1 MKAIVI
7 DRFGGP
13 EELHE
18 AELPEPQPGP
28 GQVRVRVE
36 AVGVNPIDGKVR
48 SGRMASPDTPMP
60 LLLGVEA
67 AGVVDALGA
76 GATGVAV
83 GDRVV
88 GFADGGAYAELALL
102 STYAAV
108 PEGLDPTVA
117 VSLPIAGET
126 AQRALRLLSLEPG
139 ETLLIHGASGAVGEV
154 ATQLAVRAG
163 VRVIGTASAANQDR
177 VAALGATATTYG
189 QGWVDRVRQLA
200 PDGVDA
206 VFDTSGAGV
215 LEESVGL
222 AGGKERVVTIA
233 DPAAFSMGIT
243 FTSES
248 EPDAGDLARLLR
260 QRATGELT
268 TTISRVLPLDQAA
281 EAQALSDSGRAG
293 GKLVLVPR

>member
-13 EELHE
+13 EELHV
-18 AELPEPQPGP
+18 AELPDPEPGP
-28 GQVRVRVE
+28 GQVRIRVE

-48 SGRMASPDTPMP
+48 GGRMASPDTPMP

-67 AGVVDALGA
+67 AGVVDRVGE
-76 GATGVAV
+76 GVDDVGV

-102 STYAAV
+102 TTYAALA
-108 PEGLDPTVA
+108 GLDPVAA
-117 VSLPIAGET
+117 VSLPVASET
-126 AQRALRLLSLEPG
+126 SQRALGLLSLRPG

-163 VRVIGTASAANQDR
+163 VRVIGTASEANQER
-177 VAALGATATTYG
+177 VAGLGAEPTTYG
-189 QGWVDRVRQLA
+189 DGWVDRVRALA

-215 LEESVGL
+215 LDASVEL
-222 AGGKERVVTIA
+222 AGGKDRVVTIA
-233 DPAAFSMGIT
+233 DPAAFTKGIT
-243 FTSES
+243 FTSGGR
-248 EPDAGDLARLLR
+248 PGDFDLAEYVR
-260 QRATGELT
+260 QRARGELT
-268 TTISRVLPLDQAA
+268 TTIGRVFRLEEAGK
-281 EAQALSDSGRAG
+281 AQALSDSGRAG
-293 GKLVLVPR
+293 GKLVLVP